1 MNPDRDPIRLSK
13 ATLQVAFFFGALRT
27 LAAAAVVL
35 CLLVPAASAGDWRVR
50 VEKVLDGDTVVLE
63 GGERL
68 RLRGIDAPE
77 VGHKDAPGQYY
88 GREATEA
95 LAALVAGKSISLD
108 RDELD
113 RDRYGRLVGLAR
125 LGDGRLVSL
134 AMIEQGA
141 AFVYPHHSDRDAELG
156 RRLLLAQVSAMAR
169 GQGFW
174 PALLRSPDAGRG
186 YLGNRNSRRFHA
198 LSCAQGRT
206 VGTANQVRFSSLSEA
221 FAAGFAPA
229 RECTPWPGERER

>member
-13 ATLQVAFFFGALRT
+13 ATLPVAFFFGALRT

-35 CLLVPAASAGDWRVR
+35 CLLVQAASAGDWRVR

-156 RRLLLAQVSAMAR
+156 RRLLQAQVSAMAR

-229 RECTPWPGERER
+229 RECTPWPVERER

>member
-1 MNPDRDPIRLSK
+1 MNPDRGPIRISK
-13 ATLQVAFFFGALRT
+13 ATFPVAFFFGALRT

-35 CLLVPAASAGDWRVR
+35 GLLVQAALAGDWRVR
-50 VEKVLDGDTVVLE
+50 VEKVLDGDTVVLD

-77 VGHKDAPGQYY
+77 VGHNGDPWQYY

-95 LAALVAGKSISLD
+95 LAALVPGKTIFLD

-141 AFVYPHHSDRDAELG
+141 AFVYPHHSDGDAELG
-156 RRLLLAQVSAMAR
+156 HRLLQAQVSAMAR
-169 GQGFW
+169 GEGFW
-174 PALLRSPDAGRG
+174 PALLRSAAAERG

-229 RECTPWPGERER
+229 RECTPWPVERGR

>member
-1 MNPDRDPIRLSK
+1 MSPDRDRYPLSK
-13 ATLQVAFFFGALRT
+13 ATLPVAFFFGALRRG
-27 LAAAAVVL
+27 AAVALVI
-35 CLLVPAASAGDWRVR
+35 CLLAQAACAGDWHVR
-50 VEKVLDGDTVVLE
+50 VEKILDGDTVALE

-77 VGHKDAPGQYY
+77 VEHGDAPGQYY
-88 GREATEA
+88 GRD
-95 LAALVAGKSISLD
+95 AARILSTMVSGQTLILD

-125 LGDGRLVSL
+125 LVDGRLVNL

-141 AFVYPHHSDRDAELG
+141 AFVYPHHSDTDRDLG
-156 RRLLLAQVSAMAR
+156 RRLLAAQISAMKR
-169 GQGFW
+169 GKGFW
-174 PALLRSPDAGRG
+174 PGLLRSSAGSG

-206 VGTANQVRFSSLSEA
+206 VAKANQVRFSSLAEA
-221 FAAGFAPA
+221 FEAGFAPA
-229 RECTPWPGERER
+229 RECTPWPFEAGR

>member
-1 MNPDRDPIRLSK
+1 MNPDRNRDRLSK
-13 ATLQVAFFFGALRT
+13 ATHPVAFFFGALRRGAG
-27 LAAAAVVL
+27 AALVF
-35 CLLVPAASAGDWRVR
+35 CLLVQAACAGDWSVR

-77 VGHKDAPGQYY
+77 VGHGDAPAQYY
-88 GREATEA
+88 GREAARA
-95 LAALVAGKSISLD
+95 LSALVSGRTLVLD
-108 RDELD
+108 RGELD

-125 LGDGRLVSL
+125 LEDGRLVNL

-141 AFVYPHHSDRDAELG
+141 AFVYPHPSDTDRDLG
-156 RRLLLAQVSAMAR
+156 SRLLAAQILAMQR
-169 GQGFW
+169 GDGFW
-174 PALLRSPDAGRG
+174 PVLLRSSAGSC

-206 VGTANQVRFSSLSEA
+206 VGPANRVRFSSLSEA
-221 FAAGFAPA
+221 FEAGFAPA
-229 RECTPWPGERER
+229 RECTPWPREAGR

>member
-1 MNPDRDPIRLSK
+1 MNPDRGPIRISK
-13 ATLQVAFFFGALRT
+13 ATLPVAFFFGALRT

-35 CLLVPAASAGDWRVR
+35 CLLAQAAMAGDWRVR

-77 VGHKDAPGQYY
+77 VGHKGTPGQYY
-88 GREATEA
+88 GPEATEA
-95 LAALVAGKSISLD
+95 LATLVSGKTIALD

-125 LGDGRLVSL
+125 LDDGRLVNL

-141 AFVYPHHSDRDAELG
+141 AFVYPHSSDKDRELAG
-156 RRLLLAQVSAMAR
+156 KLHAAQVEAMAR
-169 GQGFW
+169 GKGFW
-174 PALLRSPDAGRG
+174 PVLLRSHVAGQPFV
-186 YLGNRNSRRFHA
+186 GNRNSRRYHA
-198 LSCAQGRT
+198 AACPQGRSIKS
-206 VGTANQVRFSSLSEA
+206 ANQIRFSSLREA
-221 FAAGFAPA
+221 FEAGFAPA
-229 RECTPWPGERER
+229 RECTPWPPERGR

>member
-1 MNPDRDPIRLSK
+1 MNPDRGPIRISK
-13 ATLQVAFFFGALRT
+13 ATLPVAFFFGTLRT
-27 LAAAAVVL
+27 LAAAALVL
-35 CLLVPAASAGDWRVR
+35 GLLAQAALAGDWRVR
-50 VEKVLDGDTVVLE
+50 VEKVLDGDTVVLD

-77 VGHKDAPGQYY
+77 VGHKGTPGQYY
-88 GREATEA
+88 GPEATEA
-95 LAALVAGKSISLD
+95 LAALVAGKTIALD

-125 LGDGRLVSL
+125 LADGRLVNL

-141 AFVYPHHSDRDAELG
+141 AFVYPHHSDGDAELG
-156 RRLLLAQVSAMAR
+156 HRLLQAQVAAMTR
-169 GQGFW
+169 GKGFW
-174 PALLRSPDAGRG
+174 PALLRSPAAGRG

-198 LSCAQGRT
+198 LYCAQGRT

-229 RECTPWPGERER
+229 RECTPWPVERGR

>member
-1 MNPDRDPIRLSK
+1 MNPDRGTIRLSK
-13 ATLQVAFFFGALRT
+13 ATSPVAFFLGARRT
-27 LAAAAVVL
+27 LAAAAAVL
-35 CLLVPAASAGDWRVR
+35 CLLVQAVSAGDWRVR
-50 VEKVLDGDTVVLE
+50 VEKVLDGDTVLLD

-77 VGHKDAPGQYY
+77 VGHKGAPGQYF

-95 LAALVAGKSISLD
+95 LVALVTGRTITLD

-125 LGDGRLVSL
+125 LDDGRLVNL

-141 AFVYPHHSDRDAELG
+141 AFVYPHHSDRDAEMG
-156 RRLLLAQVSAMAR
+156 HRLLQAQVSAMER

-186 YLGNRNSRRFHA
+186 FLGNRNSRRFHA

-206 VGTANQVRFSSLSEA
+206 VGAANQVRFSSLEEA

-229 RECTPWPGERER
+229 RECTPWPAERGR

>member
-1 MNPDRDPIRLSK
+1 MNPDRGPIRISK

-27 LAAAAVVL
+27 LVAATVVL
-35 CLLVPAASAGDWRVR
+35 CLLAQAGMAGDWRVR
-50 VEKVLDGDTVVLE
+50 VEKVLDGDTVALD

-77 VGHKDAPGQYY
+77 VGHKGAPGQYY
-88 GREATEA
+88 GPEATEA
-95 LAALVAGKSISLD
+95 LATMVAGKTIALD

-125 LGDGRLVSL
+125 LDDVRLVNL

-141 AFVYPHHSDRDAELG
+141 AFVYPHHSDGDAELG
-156 RRLLLAQVSAMAR
+156 HRLLQAQISAMAR

-174 PALLRSPDAGRG
+174 PALLRSPAAGRG

-198 LSCAQGRT
+198 LPCAQGRA
-206 VGTANQVRFSSLSEA
+206 VGAANQVRFSSLEEA

-229 RECTPWPGERER
+229 RECTPWPVGRGR